1 MYLLSNMF
9 LYHLQ
14 VTGNVHVQAFR
25 LDLLEG
31 PPRRFDERCL
41 VQETVSERVLQQ
53 LRRSD
58 GRCWMASSMV
68 TIALLCPSG
77 SQYGADGIRAN
88 LQRMSVAI
96 PLLTIGR

>member
-1 MYLLSNMF
+1 MCPYYVLK
-9 LYHLQ
+9 
-14 VTGNVHVQAFR
+14 
-25 LDLLEG
+25 G

-41 VQETVSERVLQQ
+41 VQETVSETVLQQ
-53 LRRSD
+53 LRRSG
-58 GRCWMASSMV
+58 GRCWTASSTV
-68 TIALLCPSG
+68 TVALLRPSG